1 MENRKQSA
9 LKSSDL
15 PVDFLKMVAEVF
27 TTNFDEGLKALEKI
41 NRGAASS
48 FKAGGQIYADEII
61 LTVTLLTENQ
71 IAATTAYASIDFD
84 PKASSPT
91 LQDQLA
97 LCVDA
102 LGGLFSVLM
111 DPSKPEDLEK
121 LANESLSA
129 LEDIPYDWT
138 PVDVEK
144 RKVFLKLDKSNPVL
158 DQAADDWLAK
168 NDPDYEERLKAE
180 QLETEKLFVTGPK
193 KGDRVH

>member
-1 MENRKQSA
+1 MESRKRSP

-15 PVDFLKMVAEVF
+15 PVDFLKMVGEVF
-27 TTNFDEGLKALEKI
+27 ATNFDEGLKAFEKVTG
-41 NRGAASS
+41 GAASS
-48 FKAGGQIYADEII
+48 FKAGGQIFADEIV
-61 LTVTLLTENQ
+61 LTVSLLTENQ

-97 LCVDA
+97 FCVDA

-111 DPSKPEDLEK
+111 DPGKPEELEK

-129 LEDIPYDWT
+129 LEDVPYDWT

-144 RKVFLKLDKSNPVL
+144 RKVYLKLDKSNPVL
-158 DQAADDWLAK
+158 EQAADDWLAK
-168 NDPDYEERLKAE
+168 NDPDYKKRLKEE
-180 QLETEKLFVTGPK
+180 QSETEKLFVTGPK